1 MAIEIRRL
9 IVNKDELKQI
19 SNDFIA
25 SGESDGPTGI
35 VVDLKVIKK
44 DPISFLV
51 QIKTSDDQQTPF
63 SLDEGQLVLAF
74 IRYCATKKIPVS
86 RRATKTVNFTDKDM
100 IAFDMLLQSTI

>member
-9 IVNKDELKQI
+9 IVSKDELKQI

-25 SGESDGPTGI
+25 AGESDGPTGI
-35 VVDLKVIKK
+35 VTELKVIKK
-44 DPISFLV
+44 DPISILV
-51 QIKTSDDQQTPF
+51 QIKTSEDPQTPF
-63 SLDEGQLVLAF
+63 SLNEDQLILAF

-86 RRATKTVNFTDKDM
+86 RSAKKTVKITDKDM